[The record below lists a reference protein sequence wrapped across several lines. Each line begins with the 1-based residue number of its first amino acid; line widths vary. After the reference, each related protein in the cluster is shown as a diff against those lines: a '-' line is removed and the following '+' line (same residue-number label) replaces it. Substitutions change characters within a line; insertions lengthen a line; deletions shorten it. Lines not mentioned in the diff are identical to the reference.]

1 MRRTS
6 LVAMTAL
13 LAAATLGACTDTDGG
28 DPGTATITATAVTQ
42 APTEEATATSSPTRT
57 PDPVAVTTE
66 APDDE
71 LAIQKTVEGYFEAL
85 DEAYEG
91 GDIEGIY
98 PWSRGKAREQ
108 WVTQLISYREQ
119 ELTFTADR
127 SVEFVGSPVIEGDG
141 ADLSACL
148 DYSQATMTNAAGE
161 DVTPNRPSDRLVHNL
176 VLERE
181 DQTEY
186 GWIVVDDV
194 SKSEPCPD

>member
-6 LVAMTAL
+6 LVLTTAL
-13 LAAATLGACTDTDGG
+13 LVAGALVACTGTDGG

-42 APTEEATATSSPTRT
+42 APTEETAAASSSTPTE
-57 PDPVAVTTE
+57 DPVAVTTE
-66 APDDE
+66 APNDE

-85 DEAYEG
+85 DEAYG
-91 GDIEGIY
+91 GGEIEGIY
-98 PWSRGKAREQ
+98 PWSRDIAREK
-108 WVTQLISYREQ
+108 WVTQLLSYREQ
-119 ELTFTADR
+119 ELIFGGAR
-127 SVEFVGSPVIEGDG
+127 AVEMIGSPAIDG
-141 ADLSACL
+141 TAADASACL
-148 DYSQATMTNAAGE
+148 DYSQATVTNAAGE
-161 DVTPNRPSDRLVHNL
+161 DVTPDRPSDRLVHDI